1 MRFIL
6 VEGIE
11 DSRKYYPNISDE
23 DFNRIIRLDPTTN
36 IQRDKLGSYSKW
48 LLTLFQKGKLD
59 NEEHVTDLLNRF
71 ESEKNHLVNKDIM
84 RYKSLEEVDA
94 MLNDENSYKN
104 LTDRQKLRQTQTA
117 VKKTNVNNDA
127 ELVYEDSKWQVW
139 VPKTY
144 EASCKL
150 GQGSRWC
157 TASTANKY
165 YYDYYTKSGNLY
177 ININKQDPTEKYQF
191 HFESNSFMDADDRG
205 IDLTEFLS
213 KDKSLRDF
221 YLNKVDSLTLNT
233 FIELLG
239 SDAFEMQYRERL
251 MQLSKNIDEDTDLVM
266 IYDKLGDSLFDETK
280 FGFILQNYIDYL
292 FISEN
297 NFTQSGYTLYKVIK
311 KYNEDDTPFYIVAKS
326 TGTKFEKSSY
336 KTYLV
341 NKMMN
346 QYKDVKNMLS
356 IDYSTIADVVSN
368 RDMSKEF
375 IEHCFENNLWEYW
388 DGADFYVENWEDL
401 LDYINESN
409 KEKLRKLG
417 VEPTE
422 ESIIESPIS
431 DDIIIVIKSAAEDAE
446 RDGAIDDAMSDFEKS
461 WLDSLP
467 DGVVAYLPHKHESD
481 NSDVLISLNSAG
493 GSYIDSN
500 YMNILYV
507 ADDSDGF
514 IDALSESIVRYIEE
528 NFKFNEP
535 YYGWQGFSEDT
546 FNDSLDYLLDEI
558 EA

>member
-59 NEEHVTDLLNRF
+59 NEEHVTDLLSRF

-165 YYDYYTKSGNLY
+165 YYDHYTKSGNLY

-297 NFTQSGYTLYKVIK
+297 NFTQSGYTLYKVIE
-311 KYNEDDTPFYIVAKS
+311 KYNEDDTPFYKVAKS

-375 IEHCFENNLWEYW
+375 IEHCFEDNLWEYW
-388 DGADFYVENWEDL
+388 DSADFYVENWEDL
-401 LDYINESN
+401 LDDINESN

-431 DDIIIVIKSAAEDAE
+431 DDIIIAIKWAAEDAE
-446 RDGAIDDAMSDFEKS
+446 RNGAIDAAMSDFERS

-467 DGVVAYLPHKHESD
+467 DGIVAYLPHRHESD
-481 NSDVLISLNSAG
+481 NSDVLIGLRSG
-493 GSYIDSN
+493 GDSYINSN

-507 ADDSDGF
+507 ADGSDGF
-514 IDALSESIVRYIEE
+514 IDALSESIVSYIAE

-546 FNDSLDYLLDEI
+546 FNDTLDYRLDEI
-558 EA
+558 GA

>member
-297 NFTQSGYTLYKVIK
+297 NFTQSGYTLYEVIE
-311 KYNEDDTPFYIVAKS
+311 KYNEDDTPFYNVAKS

-346 QYKDVKNMLS
+346 QYKDVKNMLN

-375 IEHCFENNLWEYW
+375 IEYCFEDNIWEYW
-388 DGADFYVENWEDL
+388 DSADFYVENWEDS

-431 DDIIIVIKSAAEDAE
+431 EDIIIAIRSAAEDAE
-446 RDGAIDDAMSDFEKS
+446 RNGAIDAAMSDFERA

-481 NSDVLISLNSAG
+481 NSDVLIGLRSAG
-493 GSYIDSN
+493 DSYINSN

-514 IDALSESIVRYIEE
+514 IDALRESIVSYIAE
-528 NFKFNEP
+528 NFKFDEP

-546 FNDSLDYLLDEI
+546 FNDTLDYRLDEI